1 MWYEARPSPRL
12 RLHDARRTH
21 PIVAAPLARIRRGC
35 GGRTGVRA
43 PCSRRRRRPLCAG
56 RGVGPAARTQH
67 RAVDAAH
74 RGRTCRRPLRCA
86 GSSRATKASPT
97 SPLAAPRLRAADDA
111 HSVHAEPSGLE
122 PGRAYW
128 YRFEALGQ
136 RSASGRT
143 RTAPAA
149 DAAAGLRFALASCQ
163 RFDHG
168 HYAAWRHVAG
178 SDLDLVLFVGDYIY
192 EYPSPPLRA
201 CASTKAARCEP
212 SSSTA
217 RATRSTRAIR
227 RCRRRMPRR
236 RGCWCGTTT
245 RSTTTT
251 PACKARACRPTFAS
265 SAPRRTAPIG
275 STCRFRRRCGPAVPT
290 CASTAA
296 PTGDRWSAST
306 RSTIASTATRRHA
319 RSPAAAAP
327 TPCACATAPSCST
340 RSARCSVP
348 RRSAGW
354 PTAGTR
360 DAAGTCSRSRP

>member
-1 MWYEARPSPRL
+1 MLAPPTSPAL
-12 RLHDARRTH
+12 RWVWPRASRAN
-21 PIVAAPLARIRRGC
+21 AASC
-35 GGRTGVRA
+35 
-43 PCSRRRRRPLCAG
+43 CG
-56 RGVGPAARTQH
+56 RGS
-67 RAVDAAH
+67 

-86 GSSRATKASPT
+86 GSSRATKVSPT
-97 SPLAAPRLRAADDA
+97 SPLAAPRLRLADDA

-122 PGRAYW
+122 PGRTYW

-178 SDLDLVLFVGDYIY
+178 SDLDFVLFVGDYIY
-192 EYPSPPLRA
+192 EYPSPPVAVRFHEGGAVRTLEQYRARYAQYKSDPSLQAAHAAMPWLAGVGRPRGRQRLRRPA
-201 CASTKAARCEP
+201 RPGPAGRLSRAARRGVSRLLGAHAVSEG
-212 SSSTA
+212 A
-217 RATRSTRAIR
+217 AAR
-227 RCRRRMPRR
+227 RCRH
-236 RGCWCGTTT
+236 
-245 RSTTTT
+245 
-251 PACKARACRPTFAS
+251 AHLRPL
-265 SAPRRTAPIG
+265 
-275 STCRFRRRCGPAVPT
+275 
-290 CASTAA
+290 

-306 RSTIASTATRRHA
+306 RSTIANTATRRHA

-354 PTAGTR
+354 PTAGIR